1 MFRCITASLLLT
13 VDIAIAGCSPAATFS
28 GVLTQTTVSHPGN
41 SANGFT
47 VDR

>member
-13 VDIAIAGCSPAATFS
+13 VDIAIAGCSPAAIFS
-28 GVLTQTTVSHPGN
+28 WALTETTLSYPGN
-41 SANGFT
+41 SANGFI